1 MRKISILAAKLA
13 VSLTAAFLVV
23 FIASLLGACNV
34 FLGPEPDIAPQAVL
48 KNLWNDFNEVHAYID
63 IRMSYNRNFE
73 SWDAVYE
80 HYNSILMS
88 RIPEPGG
95 GIDGKYL
102 FYICSD
108 MLGELADPHVSMF
121 APGGNFF
128 WPKSDE
134 TQKAEEGWF
143 ILTLIKEKYLKDRG
157 INRGGY
163 FTYGRFI
170 EPFNNIGYIY
180 IASFIDNGKQ
190 EKQDWVREIN
200 DIMEFFQDN
209 GDIKAIVIDIRNN
222 SGGSGPIAE
231 YIASRFTSV
240 QKNYMKASAKNGP
253 GRNDFSAPM
262 IFRVRPEGTRF
273 TKRIALLTNK
283 ATVSAAEW
291 FTMALKTQSHV
302 THVGTPTRGAFSPK
316 TSRPMING
324 WYYTISAFR
333 VTDIDG
339 NCFEGKG
346 LSPEPEYIFRGS
358 SNEGAAQGDRSDTQL
373 DGVLLEVWKWLNL

>member
-1 MRKISILAAKLA
+1 MLI
-13 VSLTAAFLVV
+13 
-23 FIASLLGACNV
+23 GACHV
-34 FLGPEPDIAPQAVL
+34 FLGPEPDTEPQAVL
-48 KNLWNDFNEVHAYID
+48 KSLWNEFNEIHAYID
-63 IRMSYNRNFE
+63 IRMSNNRNFE

-80 HYNSILMS
+80 YYNRILLDK
-88 RIPEPGG
+88 IPESGG
-95 GIDGKYL
+95 SMDGKSL

-128 WPKSDE
+128 WLRPDDA
-134 TQKAEEGWF
+134 QKAEEDLFVLAF
-143 ILTLIKEKYLKDRG
+143 IREKYLENRG

-163 FTYGRFI
+163 FTYGIFND
-170 EPFNNIGYIY
+170 EQYNNIGYIY
-180 IASFIDNGKQ
+180 IASFIDSDKP
-190 EKQDWVREIN
+190 EKQDWVSEIN
-200 DIMEFFQDN
+200 GIMEFFLSH
-209 GDIKAIVIDIRNN
+209 GEIKAIVLDIRNN
-222 SGGSGPIAE
+222 SGGSGPVAE

-253 GRNDFSAPM
+253 GRNDFSTPM
-262 IFRVRPEGTRF
+262 TFRVRPEGTRF

-291 FTMALKTQSHV
+291 FTMALKTQRHV

-333 VTDIDG
+333 VTDMDG
-339 NCFEGKG
+339 KCYEGMG
-346 LSPEPEYIFRGS
+346 ISPDPEYIFRGE
-358 SNEGAAQGDRSDTQL
+358 SNEGVASSDRRDTQL
-373 DGVLLEVWKWLNL
+373 DKVLTEVRKWLNP